1 VDWDSDG
8 DPDLIT
14 GERYGYLDVFLR
26 RDTTLTGVWQYRLLD
41 STVLD
46 VGFNSQPAVVDWNG
60 DGLKD
65 LLIGEEGGSIRFY
78 PNVTSDT
85 WPGFQEYTDV
95 KADNEPIH
103 VFRPTPSVF
112 DLDRD
117 GLLDLICG
125 ADDGLVRYFRNTGT
139 AQQPSLVRQE
149 TLRAVDGAPVTP
161 SLPQCLTSRCG
172 FCYWNAD
179 SIPDLLISGN
189 GGLVELF
196 LGTDFVGISE
206 EPSTAFIPS
215 SSRRAAP
222 CLLFTSDGRMLLT
235 RPLDPSI
242 PGTHRLRPG
251 IYFLRGPSGT
261 RKVVVSR

>member
-26 RDTTLTGVWQYRLLD
+26 RDTTLTAVWQYRLLD

-60 DGLKD
+60 DGRKD
-65 LLIGEEGGSIRFY
+65 LLIGEEAGSIRFY
-78 PNVTSDT
+78 PNTTGDT

-95 KADNEPIH
+95 KADDEPIH
-103 VFRPTPSVF
+103 VFRPTLSVF
-112 DLDRD
+112 DLDRN

-125 ADDGLVRYFRNTGT
+125 ADDGLVRYFRYAGT
-139 AQQPSLVRQE
+139 SGQPSLLPAE
-149 TLRAVDGAPVTP
+149 TLRTVDGAPVTP

-172 FCYWNAD
+172 FCYWDND

-196 LGTDFVGISE
+196 LGTDFVGIAESDHN
-206 EPSTAFIPS
+206 PSPPPQATSLFLDAS
-215 SSRRAAP
+215 GRRVPAGALRRLTP
-222 CLLFTSDGRMLLT
+222 GVYFAELPGGRT
-235 RPLDPSI
+235 
-242 PGTHRLRPG
+242 
-251 IYFLRGPSGT
+251 F
-261 RKVVVSR
+261 RKLVVPR